1 MVYYTGR
8 GKSKVRVARR
18 FGESLVEKIKL
29 VASDVDGTLLTGSD
43 PNKVSDAEIDAIREL
58 ISRDVRFVVASGRQH
73 YNLRRLLAPVADD
86 ILYLCE
92 DGSLLMDGNDVLW
105 QSAMRRDDALEV
117 CHAVMEYPGA
127 YLMVN
132 SARTNYCLT
141 DSTWYVD
148 YLQNVVKTMTTPVE
162 RPEDIGT
169 DILKIAFYMEAEGMS
184 AALEHFKL
192 LFSDRFNVVPSG
204 ATWIDFTS
212 LGTDK
217 GSALSRL
224 GGIVGVDVADMAAF
238 GDNLNDEQML
248 DVVGHPFL
256 MESGNAELRGLNG
269 RLRLCRSVHGK
280 LAELMDEG
288 LL

>member
-1 MVYYTGR
+1 M
-8 GKSKVRVARR
+8 
-18 FGESLVEKIKL
+18 EKIKL
-29 VASDVDGTLLTGSD
+29 VASDVDGTLLTGPD
-43 PNKVSDAEIDAIREL
+43 PNKVDDGEIDAIREL
-58 ISRDVRFVVASGRQH
+58 LRRGVRFVVASGRQH

-92 DGSLLMDGNDVLW
+92 DGSLLIDGNDVLW
-105 QSAMRRDDALEV
+105 QSAMDRDDALEV

-141 DSTWYVD
+141 ESAWYVG
-148 YLQNVVKTMTTPVE
+148 YLQNVVKTMTKPVE
-162 RPEDIGT
+162 RPEDIET
-169 DILKIAFYMEAEGMS
+169 DILKIAFYIEAEELP
-184 AALEHFKL
+184 AALEHFRC
-192 LFSDRFNVVPSG
+192 LFGSRFNVVPSG
-204 ATWIDFTS
+204 ARWIDFTP

-224 GGIVGVDVADMAAF
+224 SGILGIDMADVAAF

-248 DVVGHPFL
+248 DAVGHPFL
-256 MESGNAELRGLNG
+256 MESGARELRGLND
-269 RLRLCRSVHGK
+269 RLQLCESVHGK
-280 LAELMDEG
+280 LAELMGAG